1 MWDVSNFSG
10 PREQNRTQTE
20 WDPPYLDIH
29 SKEAIHIVE
38 HLHTDFIEAL
48 PTGYKS
54 KLVHTPGFVTIP

>member
-1 MWDVSNFSG
+1 M
-10 PREQNRTQTE
+10 REQNRTQTE